1 MMKRIDQISEQ
12 AFLLDFGVD
21 INIKLNQTVIA
32 FANQIEKKIKK
43 NNNLGIKNCVPS
55 YNKILIQFDPLLN
68 QKKEIINFLQTINKK
83 KLNNP
88 SINKHIEI
96 PICYEDEFALD
107 IKEIVKKTKLSK
119 QKIINIHLKT
129 NFYVYMIGFMPGL
142 PYLGDLDKKIFL
154 PRKSI
159 PRTNVPAGSIG
170 IVENFCVIYPNESPG
185 GWNIIGRTPKK
196 LFYKNKKNPTF
207 LKAGN
212 FVKFRSISKKEFEK
226 KRDLNEI

>member
-68 QKKEIINFLQTINKK
+68 QKKEIINFLQNKNKK

-129 NFYVYMIGFMPGL
+129 NFYVYMIGFMPGF
-142 PYLGDLDKKIFL
+142 PYLGGLDERISF
-154 PRKSI
+154 PRLST
-159 PRTNVPAGSIG
+159 PRIKVPAGSVG
-170 IVENFCVIYPNESPG
+170 IAGKQTGIYPFESPG
-185 GWNIIGRTPKK
+185 GWNIIGRTELS
-196 LFYKNKKNPTF
+196 LFDVDANPPSLLSNISQLRF
-207 LKAGN
+207 LK
-212 FVKFRSISKKEFEK
+212 
-226 KRDLNEI
+226 L

>member
-21 INIKLNQTVIA
+21 IDIKLNQTVIA

-159 PRTNVPAGSIG
+159 PRTNVPVGSIG

-196 LFYKNKKNPTF
+196 LFYKNKKNPTV

-212 FVKFRSISKKEFEK
+212 FVKFKSISKKEFEK
-226 KRDLNEI
+226 KRDFNEI